1 VDGSLAAFVPGLLL
15 AGAGVGLC
23 FTPLTAIVLGNVDPE
38 RAGVASGVL
47 STTQQVGYSLGVAIT
62 GVIFF
67 GARNDI
73 ARALELSL
81 IELAVLA
88 VGVAAASRL
97 LPGAGRAAR
106 PEAPRPVGQEAAY

>member
-15 AGAGVGLC
+15 TGAGVGLC
-23 FTPLTAIVLGNVDPE
+23 FTPLTAIVLGNVDPQ
-38 RAGVASGVL
+38 RAGAASGVL

-67 GARNDI
+67 GAGKDI
-73 ARALELSL
+73 ARAFEVSL

-88 VGVAAASRL
+88 AGVMAASRL
-97 LPGAGRAAR
+97 LPGAGRAPR
-106 PEAPRPVGQEAAY
+106 PQAPRPVGQEAAY